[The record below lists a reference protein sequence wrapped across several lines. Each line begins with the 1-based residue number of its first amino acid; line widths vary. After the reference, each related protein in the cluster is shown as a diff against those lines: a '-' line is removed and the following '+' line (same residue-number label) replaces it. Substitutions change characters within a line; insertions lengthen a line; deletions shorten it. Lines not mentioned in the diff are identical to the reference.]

1 MTSKPPISAPVY
13 QPSNPLVHELERV
26 HDMLRRDLRACQDMA
41 GSARAGAPAADLR
54 AAVEQMAGRTPHLR
68 LGVDCLRFCTLV
80 HNHHGGEDGILF
92 PLVRRDAPHLA
103 PVVDRLEDDHRVVAR
118 LLDHVEAAVAQLE
131 GPDTT
136 DAIGQVVDA
145 LDTLSNHLLEH
156 LTREEQALRPFL
168 LSMDSWP
175 TDERRSQ

>member
-1 MTSKPPISAPVY
+1 MTLNPHTSESRYHPT
-13 QPSNPLVHELERV
+13 NPLVQELARV
-26 HDMLRRDLRACQDMA
+26 HDMLRRDLRACQEMA
-41 GSARAGAPAADLR
+41 DSAHLR
-54 AAVEQMAGRTPHLR
+54 EAVEQMATRSPHLR
-68 LGVDCLRFCTLV
+68 LGVDCLRFCMLV
-80 HNHHGGEDGILF
+80 HNHHGGEDGTLF
-92 PLVRRDAPHLA
+92 PVVRRNAPHLA